1 MGGGHRERHRLAMS
15 RELRAAQ
22 LLGEEG
28 KGKQEA
34 WVPPCEADGTTAG
47 VERSKQKAQAGRQM
61 QDLPTTGNWQGRQN
75 SELQEILYCPKDP

>member
-1 MGGGHRERHRLAMS
+1 MGGGHREHHRLAMG

-28 KGKQEA
+28 KEQEA
-34 WVPPCEADGTTAG
+34 WVTPCEADGTTAG

-61 QDLPTTGNWQGRQN
+61 QDLPNAGNWQGRQN
-75 SELQEILYCPKDP
+75 SELQEILCCPKDP